1 MSATE
6 LPSRSNDCTIK
17 DRFGFATGAC
27 TIKHRIFS
35 RLGLFSAFLALF
47 MLAAC
52 LPDEAQQS
60 PLAQATLTPTPR
72 STPLPPV
79 PTVIPP
85 GVEDN
90 PIQMVIRAAS
100 GTRNLISNAQIE
112 SFQDAILDQSGLIVE
127 ITLVE
132 RYAEA
137 LAALCDSRPTSVVVA
152 WLDGVSYEAA
162 QALDCG
168 EAVLQVER
176 NSQTGDPGQI
186 VTNGELQ
193 IGSLGALSD
202 ATFCRLGYDDYYSWL
217 VPSLILQANGIDPA
231 NGLTTV
237 TDYPDADALIE
248 AVVDGE
254 CAATG
259 ISESAFDDLRGTVR
273 SDLDVLE
280 TSAPFPY
287 GVLVYPI
294 ALTLGERLRLTDALL
309 ALSTDLDGGDV
320 MKPFLSQDNLE
331 TVETDD
337 FEALSGFL
345 SRTGLDFAQL
355 GN

>member
-1 MSATE
+1 M
-6 LPSRSNDCTIK
+6 
-17 DRFGFATGAC
+17 C

-35 RLGLFSAFLALF
+35 RFGVLLVLFL
-47 MLAAC
+47 LAAC
-52 LPDEAQQS
+52 LPDEQQQG

-85 GVEDN
+85 GLEDN
-90 PIQMVIRAAS
+90 PIRMIIRAAP
-100 GTRNLISNAQIE
+100 GTRDLISNVQIT
-112 SFQDAILDQSGLIVE
+112 SFEDSILEESGLIVQ

-137 LAALCDSRPTSVVVA
+137 LAALCESRPTNVVVA

-162 QALDCG
+162 MALDCG
-168 EAVLQVER
+168 EPVLQIER

-186 VTNGELQ
+186 ITNDELQ
-193 IGSLGALSD
+193 IGSLQALGR
-202 ATFCRLGYDDYYSWL
+202 ANFCRLGYDDYYSWL

-237 TDYPDADALIE
+237 NDYPDANALIN
-248 AVVDGE
+248 AVANGE

-259 ISESAFDDLRGTVR
+259 ISETAFGRLRGTVR
-273 SDLDVLE
+273 GNLDVLE

-309 ALSTDLDGGDV
+309 ALSADLDGEDV
-320 MKPFLSQDNLE
+320 MKPFFSQDRLT
-331 TVETDD
+331 TVEAND
-337 FEALSGFL
+337 FDALSSFL
-345 SRTGLDFAQL
+345 GRTGLDFAQL

>member
-1 MSATE
+1 LSAAE

-35 RLGLFSAFLALF
+35 RFGFYCVFLALF
-47 MLAAC
+47 LLAAC

-90 PIQMVIRAAS
+90 PIQMVIRAAT
-100 GTRNLISNAQIE
+100 GRRNLISDAQVE
-112 SFQDAILDQSGLIVE
+112 DFQDAILDKSGLIVR
-127 ITLVE
+127 IMLVD

-137 LAALCDSRPTSVVVA
+137 LAALCDSRPTNVAVA
-152 WLDGVSYEAA
+152 WVDGVSYEAA
-162 QALDCG
+162 KALECG
-168 EAVLQVER
+168 EPVLQIER
-176 NSQTGDPGQI
+176 GSQTGDSGQI
-186 VTNGELQ
+186 VTNGALQ
-193 IGSLGALSD
+193 IGSLGSLSD
-202 ATFCRLGYDDYYSWL
+202 ANFCRLGYDDYYSWL
-217 VPSLILQANGIDPA
+217 VPSLILQANGIDLA

-237 TDYPDADALIE
+237 TDYPDADTLIE
-248 AVVDGE
+248 AVADGE

-287 GVLVYPI
+287 GVLIYPI

-320 MKPFLSQDNLE
+320 MKPFFSQDGLT
-331 TVETDD
+331 TVESDD
-337 FEALSGFL
+337 FDALSSFL
-345 SRTGLDFAQL
+345 GRTGLDFAQL
-355 GN
+355 GS

>member
-1 MSATE
+1 MCA
-6 LPSRSNDCTIK
+6 
-17 DRFGFATGAC
+17 
-27 TIKHRIFS
+27 IKHRTFS
-35 RLGLFSAFLALF
+35 RFGLFSALLLLFL
-47 MLAAC
+47 LAAC
-52 LPDEAQQS
+52 LPEEQQLGPQS
-60 PLAQATLTPTPR
+60 QATLTPTPR

-85 GVEDN
+85 GMEDN

-100 GTRNLISNAQIE
+100 GRRDLISDAQVE
-112 SFQDAILDQSGLIVE
+112 NFQEAILDQSGLIVQ
-127 ITLVE
+127 ITLVD

-137 LAALCDSRPTSVVVA
+137 LAALCDSRPTNVVVA

-162 QALDCG
+162 KALDCG
-168 EAVLQVER
+168 EPILQIER
-176 NSQTGDPGQI
+176 DSETGDPGQI

-193 IGSLGALSD
+193 ISSLNALND
-202 ATFCRLGYDDYYSWL
+202 VNFCRLSYDDYYSWL

-231 NGLTTV
+231 EGLTTV
-237 TDYPDADALIE
+237 TDYPDVDALIE
-248 AVVDGE
+248 AVAAGE

-259 ISESAFDDLRGTVR
+259 ISETAFDDLRGSLR

-287 GVLVYPI
+287 GVLVYPL

-309 ALSTDLDGGDV
+309 AISTDLDGSDV
-320 MKPFLSQDNLE
+320 MEPFFAQDGL
-331 TVETDD
+331 TAVEAED
-337 FEALSGFL
+337 FDALSAFL
-345 SRTGLDFAQL
+345 GRTGLDFAQL